1 MAKRRGNQISLT
13 SRTAGGT
20 RAVPPAFEAPPAA
33 PPAAQEEEKLR
44 ATIYFSPGMAERLDE
59 ALPQLKRLT
68 GLRGHAVSRSAV
80 VEAALIVALD
90 DMEQRE
96 ERSGLVNLLLNRS

>member
-13 SRTAGGT
+13 SRTAGGS
-20 RAVPPAFEAPPAA
+20 RPLPPALETQAA
-33 PPAAQEEEKLR
+33 PPPAPPEEEKLR

-59 ALPQLKRLT
+59 AIPQLKRLT

-96 ERSGLVNLLLNRS
+96 DRSGLVNLLLNRS